1 MRPLLFKKGKNID
14 SILSMEEKRY
24 LMANRK
30 RSRFKIILTALIIA
44 VVVITGGSVL
54 YLGGLGAASPDNT
67 DPITVNIPEGSG
79 ASYIIEILDENGLV
93 KNKTCAKIHARI
105 GGYDSLQAN
114 SYTFNKSMTL
124 SEIMKAINTGDF
136 NYILKNR
143 FTIIEGATIPQA
155 AEAMAEEL
163 SFTSDEIIR
172 KWSDKKY
179 LKKLI
184 NKYWF
189 ISDDILKSG
198 IMYPLEGYIYPET
211 YFVTSEEPTIE
222 EVTDIILSKTDDE
235 LTKRKSE
242 IKASGKSIH
251 EFLTLTSIVENES
264 LYDKDRPVIA
274 GVFINRLNKDMPL
287 QSDITVLY
295 ALQEK
300 RVDVTYDDL
309 KVDSLYNTYKHSGL
323 PIGPVCAVAGST
335 MDDVLN
341 YEKTDYVY
349 FFATKD
355 GDVIYSKTIEEH
367 NKAVKENVWY

>member
-1 MRPLLFKKGKNID
+1 MA
-14 SILSMEEKRY
+14 KR
-24 LMANRK
+24 K
-30 RSRFKIILTALIIA
+30 SSRFKIILIALIIA

-54 YLGGLGAASPDNT
+54 YLGGLGAAAPSDT
-67 DPITVNIPEGSG
+67 EAVTVEIPEGSG
-79 ASYIIEILDENGLV
+79 ASYIIEILDQSGLI

-114 SYTFNKSMTL
+114 SYIFNKSMTL
-124 SEIMKAINTGDF
+124 PEMMDAINTGDF
-136 NYILKNR
+136 SYISKDK
-143 FTIIEGATIPQA
+143 FTIIEGSTIPQA
-155 AEAMAEEL
+155 AEAMAAEL
-163 SFTSDEIIR
+163 PFSSDEIIK
-172 KWSDKKY
+172 KWSDKTY
-179 LKKLI
+179 LKGLI
-184 NKYWF
+184 DQYWF
-189 ISDDILKSG
+189 LTEDIMKDG

-211 YFVTSEEPTIE
+211 YFVTNESPTIE
-222 EVTDIILSKTDDE
+222 DITEMILTKTDEE

-242 IKASGKSIH
+242 ISASGRSVH
-251 EFLTLTSIVENES
+251 DFLTLASIVENES
-264 LYDKDRPVIA
+264 LFEKDRPAIA

-309 KVDSLYNTYKHSGL
+309 DVDSLYNTYKHAGL
-323 PIGPVCAVAGST
+323 PIGPVCAVPGHT

-341 YEKTDYVY
+341 YEKSDYLF

-367 NKAVKENVWY
+367 NKVVDENLWY